1 MTVESRVSGSLVDEA
16 PALDPVVKAPA
27 PSVQVS
33 FPNADAI
40 VVAVTAPVD
49 QETVAQLETMLW
61 PQPAS
66 TARSVVVDLTK
77 MRFLDVPD
85 LQLLTYAHMLVQA
98 RGGALHVVADDLAV
112 QEALRASGL
121 HVLLECH
128 TTMSEALR
136 ADAR

>member
-1 MTVESRVSGSLVDEA
+1 MTVESRVPGSLVDEA
-16 PALDPVVKAPA
+16 PSAEPVVKAPA

-33 FPNADAI
+33 FPNPAAI

-61 PQPAS
+61 PQPTS
-66 TARSVVVDLTK
+66 TARSVIVDLTK
-77 MRFLDVPD
+77 MRLLDVPD

-98 RGGALHVVADDLAV
+98 RGGALRVVVDDLAV

-128 TTMSEALR
+128 ATLGEALR
-136 ADAR
+136 ADHG